1 MPPNS
6 PPASKPAPLPP
17 RVRNAIEAVQALL
30 SRELSRS
37 VDDALDAAHRD
48 LFELS
53 ERSNAPLLQAHW
65 LGNLQRLVN
74 NRYRLFP
81 RLLAELR
88 AALESIREQPVAPE
102 RPATPQVVTRAEDMR
117 LVEDTGPDEAAMLA
131 ELGRRQESRAGL
143 PLLLLGQRF
152 GVLAAAPAF
161 TATALPVGAHGL
173 ASMFM
178 RAVDEL
184 GLDEDA
190 RKVLLRAFD
199 REAVSRYAPLAEAMN
214 AVLDRAGVLPG
225 LSFVPLRPR
234 PANRPPGSRRVADG
248 DRASAGTGGDAGAT
262 GSEPGGGVADETAG
276 TTGGTPGIDAAPG
289 TPRPAGLNEAQRL
302 AQMRQWLAERRQ
314 LLKRLSGTGDAPR
327 APALGAMEL
336 DNVLAAL
343 QVGPGALRSTAEL
356 RQAVH
361 EQARRLGSNST
372 LGEEDA
378 DSLALFARLYT
389 GLQEH
394 TDPRMHDVL
403 AGLQLPLL
411 RLAMRD
417 LGFLVRA
424 SDPARRLLA
433 TVAEAGAGHHGA
445 DSLDPQLLQRLQ
457 EVVRSLSLQYP
468 HDAEVFERANAALE
482 EPLQASLRR
491 AEIAERRHVE
501 AARGRERLLSARRHA
516 EAAIDWALAGHEPA
530 RFLRTLLE
538 HAWTDALA
546 MVALRHGT
554 ASATWHEHIATTAAI
569 AEAIRGGT
577 PAEPA
582 HAERARQALGLVGY
596 HPDPAAAI
604 AGHLTGQADPDE
616 DPASRTELVI
626 GMKDR
631 SRLGGGD
638 ALAPDPAER
647 GAERAH
653 AGERQWLARL
663 QSVPAGQWIEFDS
676 PNSPGGV
683 VRLRL
688 AWHGE
693 DSERVLLLGV
703 RGHPPSEPPVTT
715 LRGLARLV
723 AAGKARLL
731 GETPDELLDQAW
743 RGMIDQLVSPASA
756 DTAPAGNPG
765 SM

>member
-1 MPPNS
+1 MS
-6 PPASKPAPLPP
+6 PTSLPASKPAPLPP
-17 RVRNAIEAVQALL
+17 RVRDAVEAVHALL

-88 AALESIREQPVAPE
+88 TALESIRDEPVVPERPVAP
-102 RPATPQVVTRAEDMR
+102 RVATRAEDMR
-117 LVEDTGPDEAAMLA
+117 LVEDTDPDETAMLA

-184 GLDEDA
+184 GLDGDA

-199 REAVSRYAPLAEAMN
+199 REAVSRYASLAEAMN

-234 PANRPPGSRRVADG
+234 PASRAAGVRPAAHEGKAGAGADG
-248 DRASAGTGGDAGAT
+248 DAAGEVGR
-262 GSEPGGGVADETAG
+262 
-276 TTGGTPGIDAAPG
+276 TTGAAPGIDPTPGAPRTTG
-289 TPRPAGLNEAQRL
+289 PNEAQRL
-302 AQMRQWLAERRQ
+302 AQMRQWLAERRH

-327 APALGAMEL
+327 TQALGAMEL

-361 EQARRLGSNST
+361 EQARRLGSTST
-372 LGEEDA
+372 LGDEDA

-389 GLQEH
+389 DLQER
-394 TDPRMHDVL
+394 TDPRAHALL

-417 LGFLVRA
+417 PGFLVRS

-445 DSLDPQLLQRLQ
+445 DGLDPQLLQRLQ

-468 HDAEVFERANAALE
+468 HDADVFERANAALD

-516 EAAIDWALAGHEPA
+516 EAAIEWALAGHEPA

-569 AEAIRGGT
+569 AEAIRGDT
-577 PAEPA
+577 PADPA
-582 HAERARQALGLVGY
+582 HADRARQALGLVGY

-626 GMKDR
+626 GMKER

-638 ALAPDPAER
+638 AVAPDPVDP
-647 GAERAH
+647 GPERAH

-663 QSVPAGQWIEFDS
+663 QSLPAGQWIEFDS
-676 PNSPGGV
+676 PASPGGAL
-683 VRLRL
+683 RLRL

-715 LRGLARLV
+715 LRGLARMV

-731 GETPDELLDQAW
+731 GETPDELLEQAW
-743 RGMIDQLVSPASA
+743 RAMIDQLVSPASG
-756 DTAPAGNPG
+756 DTVTPGNPG
-765 SM
+765 PAR